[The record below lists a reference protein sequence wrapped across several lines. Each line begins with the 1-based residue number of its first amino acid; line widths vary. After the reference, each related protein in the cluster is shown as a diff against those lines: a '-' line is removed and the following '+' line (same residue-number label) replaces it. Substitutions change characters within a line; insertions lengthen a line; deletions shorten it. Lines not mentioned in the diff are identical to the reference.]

1 MLSLCLLFCQVNA
14 MSERRPQKF
23 FHLRQSLV
31 GEYRNAVTILIQ
43 HSDQLNVAELG
54 FKAAAGNNNNC
65 IFYKHSFPFVG
76 LNPRIQITLSQ
87 INQYLYPHFLII
99 VYSTEP
105 FTDLMK

>member
-1 MLSLCLLFCQVNA
+1 

-54 FKAAAGNNNNC
+54 FQAAAGNNNNC
-65 IFYKHSFPFVG
+65 IFYKHWFPFVG
-76 LNPRIQITLSQ
+76 LNPRIQMTLKS
-87 INQYLYPHFLII
+87 NKSVLIFTFSDYCSL
-99 VYSTEP
+99 YSTES